1 MDCATL
7 SFITVLSY
15 VRAQSWTVGPLWWPR
30 VRFNMESLFP
40 GRRDDHNWLPTEIV
54 AQPSLMQGRVR
65 NLGGQKAPA

>member
-1 MDCATL
+1 MNDSENPWVKDCENPQDRRTPA
-7 SFITVLSY
+7 V
-15 VRAQSWTVGPLWWPR
+15 AP